1 MQQLQELGGQPLLL
15 EHQLNIG
22 KLTGII
28 YDFEN
33 VGDELPRHNHGESD
47 IHISIVARG
56 KVKAFGDGW
65 ETEASSGTIL
75 DWEVGQYHGFIAL
88 EPNTRLV
95 NIVKG

>member
-1 MQQLQELGGQPLLL
+1 MLQHNEIQL
-15 EHQLNIG
+15 G
-22 KLTGII
+22 KLKIVL
-28 YDFEN
+28 YDFPDA
-33 VGDELPRHNHGESD
+33 GDELPLHVHNETD

-56 KVKAFGDGW
+56 KLKAFGPDGTW
-65 ETEASSGTIL
+65 ETIAESGAVL

>member
-1 MQQLQELGGQPLLL
+1 MSLLDRPLA
-15 EHQLNIG
+15 IG

-33 VGDELPRHNHGESD
+33 VGDELPRHNHGEAD

-75 DWEVGQYHGFIAL
+75 DWEVGQYHAFIAL

-95 NIVKG
+95 NIIKA

>member
-1 MQQLQELGGQPLLL
+1 MLQERLLS
-15 EHQLNIG
+15 IG

-28 YDFEN
+28 YDFPEI
-33 VGDELPRHNHGESD
+33 GDELPLHVHDDND

-56 KVKAFGDGW
+56 RVKAFGHGW
-65 ETEASSGTIL
+65 ETEVSTGAVL

-95 NIVKG
+95 NIIK

>member
-1 MQQLQELGGQPLLL
+1 MLFRS
-15 EHQLNIG
+15 N
-22 KLTGII
+22 
-28 YDFEN
+28 
-33 VGDELPRHNHGESD
+33 D

-65 ETEASSGTIL
+65 ETKASAGAVL

-95 NIVKG
+95 NIIKG